1 MIRCRFGTFLNIFVL
16 TGLGGEGGF
25 VQLESELPV
34 TSVVK
39 TSSARGLSPFLG
51 PSTKR
56 TVNLPCLMFLLRLVI
71 SSDSL
76 FSCVSSADA
85 VIVLLIRKT
94 NP

>member
-1 MIRCRFGTFLNIFVL
+1 M
-16 TGLGGEGGF
+16 
-25 VQLESELPV
+25 
-34 TSVVK
+34 VK

-56 TVNLPCLMFLLRLVI
+56 TVNLSCLMYLLQLVI

-85 VIVLLIRKT
+85 VIACVADKNNKPMKSFNRGNASVMT
-94 NP
+94 S